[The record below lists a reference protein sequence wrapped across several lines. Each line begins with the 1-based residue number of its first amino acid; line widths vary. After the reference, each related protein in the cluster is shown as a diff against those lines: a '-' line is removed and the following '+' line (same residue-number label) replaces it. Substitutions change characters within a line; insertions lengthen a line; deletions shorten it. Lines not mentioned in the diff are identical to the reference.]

1 MSFPAWPRPHNA
13 GASRGFLPP
22 VANVD
27 SSMDRKL
34 SLPRGALLFALAL
47 LHLVVQLMWRP
58 VQRPAA
64 DWLPRREGELVF
76 LLPPPPRP
84 QTPSAPP
91 AERVRRAPERARPP
105 QAERDAET
113 GRPTRGDGVAQEAL
127 PQRGDDPFA
136 VPEAPAGGASAESL
150 LARARSAAGK
160 ADRDLRKERR
170 ETLALREP
178 ELARK
183 MAAAYIDRSHKIT
196 ETVLSN
202 GDAIMK
208 VQSPF
213 GTYCWIKWGSQP
225 GPGRDPIRDAGKQF
239 AVPCPK

>member
-1 MSFPAWPRPHNA
+1 
-13 GASRGFLPP
+13 
-22 VANVD
+22 
-27 SSMDRKL
+27 MDRKL
-34 SLPRGALLFALAL
+34 SLPRGAVLLALAL
-47 LHLVVQLMWRP
+47 LHLAALLMWRP
-58 VQRPAA
+58 AHRPAA
-64 DWLPRREGELVF
+64 DWPLRREGELVF

-84 QTPSAPP
+84 PTL
-91 AERVRRAPERARPP
+91 AERRAGRARRAPERAPPP
-105 QAERDAET
+105 QAERDVEA
-113 GRPTRGDGVAQEAL
+113 GRPAQGGGAAQETVR
-127 PQRGDDPFA
+127 QRGDDPFA

-150 LARARSAAGK
+150 YARARSAAGK
-160 ADRDLRKERR
+160 ADRELRQERR
-170 ETLALREP
+170 ETLALQEP

-196 ETVLSN
+196 ETVLPN

-213 GTYCWIKWGSQP
+213 GTCCWIKWGSQP